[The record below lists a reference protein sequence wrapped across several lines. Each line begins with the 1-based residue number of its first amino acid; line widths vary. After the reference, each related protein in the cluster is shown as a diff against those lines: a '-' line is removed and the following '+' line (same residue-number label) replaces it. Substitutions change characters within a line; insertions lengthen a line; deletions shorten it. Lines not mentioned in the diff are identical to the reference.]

1 MKLAIKLS
9 SLLILGMVGLLGIN
23 AFLAV
28 RRETA
33 FFRGDMERDAKL
45 LGHVMRT
52 LVADV
57 WNTNGEQRALQL
69 IDEANREED
78 LLQIRWVWLDGTGG
92 DKFGP
97 RIQGTVL
104 KNVANGAEVSVQ
116 DPEGRYDGHL
126 VTYVPVSIG
135 SDHPGALELSESM
148 AQLQTYRR
156 RMIARSA
163 GMMGG
168 LLAVSGLTITV
179 LGTLIIGHPLGQLVE
194 RVRRIGQGDLESGLH
209 LRTRDELSELATAL
223 NRMCCDLA
231 SAQELAQSESDAR
244 IAALEQLRH
253 ADRLATVGRLAS
265 GIAHEVGTPLNVIS
279 ARAKQIETAST
290 ASSTVRN
297 LATIVGRQS
306 ERIAT
311 IIRQLL
317 AFARPGRGAR
327 ERTDLCQ
334 LAEKVVALL
343 QPLATKH
350 HVTLLPVECTAE
362 QASSTVNRAQLEHV
376 LANLIDN
383 AIQAMPNGGKI
394 GTRVGI
400 RRVRSPWE
408 EDAAEGPY
416 AFLAVEDHGTGIPQD
431 VLPKVFDPFFTTKEV
446 GEGTGLGLSLAF
458 GIVREH
464 QGWIDVNSAPNK
476 GSCFTVF
483 LPTSDAQ
490 HPEADF
496 SSTTRPLPELTSSK
510 SLMGTLRYSFQEK
523 DSFDGE

>member
-33 FFRGDMERDAKL
+33 FFRADMEHDAKL
-45 LGHVMRT
+45 LGHAMRT

-57 WNTNGEQRALQL
+57 WSTNGEERALQL

-78 LLQIRWVWLDGTGG
+78 ILQIRWVWLDGTGG
-92 DKFGP
+92 DNFRP
-97 RIQGTVL
+97 RIEKSVL
-104 KNVANGAEVSVQ
+104 ENVANGAEVSMQ
-116 DPEGRYDGHL
+116 DPEGRYDGQL

-135 SDHPGALELSESM
+135 DNRPGALELSESM
-148 AQLQTYRR
+148 SQLQTYRR

-179 LGTLIIGHPLGQLVE
+179 LGTLLIGHPLGRLAE
-194 RVRRIGQGDLESGLH
+194 RVRRIGQGDLQSELH
-209 LRTRDELSELATAL
+209 LKTRDELSELATAL

-231 SAQELAQSESDAR
+231 SAQELARSESDAR

-279 ARAKQIETAST
+279 ARAKQIENAST
-290 ASSTVRN
+290 SSSDVRN
-297 LATIVGRQS
+297 HAKIVGRQS

-317 AFARPGRGAR
+317 AFARPGRRAR
-327 ERTDLCQ
+327 EQADLCQ
-334 LAEKVVALL
+334 LAQKVILL
-343 QPLATKH
+343 LEPLAAKH
-350 HVTLLPVECTAE
+350 HVTLLPVECTTPKPA
-362 QASSTVNRAQLEHV
+362 AIVNRAQLEHV
-376 LANLIDN
+376 LANLVDN
-383 AIQAMPNGGKI
+383 AIQAMPNGGEI
-394 GTRVGI
+394 QTRVGT

-408 EDAAEGPY
+408 EDAAEDVY
-416 AFLAVEDHGTGIPQD
+416 AFLAVEDHGTGIP
-431 VLPKVFDPFFTTKEV
+431 LEFLSKVFDPFFTTKEI

-464 QGWIDVNSAPNK
+464 QGWIDVDSEPSK

-490 HPEADF
+490 QPETDF
-496 SSTTRPLPELTSSK
+496 GRTPRPMPELTSSK
-510 SLMGTLRYSFQEK
+510 SPIGTL
-523 DSFDGE
+523 